1 MGSKILS
8 INNEPEIEI
17 GLFGLGTLGSGVIEY
32 LQKFYDSRKTGIRL
46 KISHIVVANPSKN
59 REISIDT
66 AIISNDKND
75 ILNNDKISIV
85 VELIGGIEPAKSIII
100 EAFRKG
106 KDVVTANKAI
116 LAEYGTEIFAEARRN
131 KRNIAFQG
139 AVCGEMRV
147 LDELLEIP
155 SHRDTTSIVGIVN
168 GSSNFVLD
176 SMEKGLSYD
185 SAVKDAKE
193 KGITEKDESFDLE
206 GIDAAQK
213 LTIIASVAF
222 GDNLTVTDVFR
233 EGITKVTTADIEYSR
248 KLGYSIKPLAI
259 AKKSDILELRV
270 HPALVPLTHPLSSV
284 RAENNAVSIYL
295 QNRTEPRTII
305 GKGAG
310 SPTSTSILSD
320 IVELAKKR
328 SLSVFDIPRI
338 YSENIRQNKISKN
351 EFITPFYLRFNA
363 SNNPGV
369 LSKISGVLGENGIN
383 ISKAI
388 QMEFSGIGNTTPLV
402 LTVDAARN
410 SSLRK
415 AISDI
420 EKLNISKESLAI
432 PIIQ

>member
-1 MGSKILS
+1 
-8 INNEPEIEI
+8 
-17 GLFGLGTLGSGVIEY
+17 
-32 LQKFYDSRKTGIRL
+32 
-46 KISHIVVANPSKN
+46 
-59 REISIDT
+59 
-66 AIISNDKND
+66 
-75 ILNNDKISIV
+75 
-85 VELIGGIEPAKSIII
+85 
-100 EAFRKG
+100 
-106 KDVVTANKAI
+106 
-116 LAEYGTEIFAEARRN
+116 
-131 KRNIAFQG
+131 
-139 AVCGEMRV
+139 
-147 LDELLEIP
+147 
-155 SHRDTTSIVGIVN
+155 
-168 GSSNFVLD
+168 
-176 SMEKGLSYD
+176 
-185 SAVKDAKE
+185 
-193 KGITEKDESFDLE
+193 
-206 GIDAAQK
+206 
-213 LTIIASVAF
+213 
-222 GDNLTVTDVFR
+222 
-233 EGITKVTTADIEYSR
+233 
-248 KLGYSIKPLAI
+248 
-259 AKKSDILELRV
+259 ILELRV

-432 PIIQ
+432 PII